1 MAQLNI
7 TLNQDEILQLLADDR
22 DSAFKKLLQ
31 DSLNS
36 ILRAESAEQLKA
48 EPYERSEERT
58 GSRNGFRDRPLTT
71 RIGQIIL
78 KVPKHRDGEA
88 FKTFVFDNYC
98 RSEAALIVTMAEMC
112 VNGVSTRKV
121 SQVME
126 TLCGKSFSK
135 STVSEACKELDEK
148 VKEFR
153 ERPLTGEYPFMTIDA
168 TYFKVRENSR
178 VISKAFMIAYATN
191 SEGHREIIGFGI
203 YRNESKET
211 WNSFLKG
218 LKVRGLT
225 GVRMITS
232 DAHEGIIDAISKQF
246 PDVPWQRCQFH
257 FSRNITQKA
266 PAKYQKGLASELQ
279 DMFNCKT
286 MEAARKRRDEIIADY
301 KNVAEEAMTCL
312 DEGFE
317 SAMTVMVLPGYLHKY
332 FRTSNQIERLN
343 KELKRRSK
351 VIGVF
356 PNEDSLMRL
365 MGAVLMERNDHIAS
379 LRCVF
384 KATTLQELMT
394 SNLPAKLVKIAR
406 EQRQLLAA

>member
-7 TLNQDEILQLLADDR
+7 TLNQEEILQLLSSDR
-22 DSAFKKLLQ
+22 DTAFAKLLQ

-36 ILRAESAEQLKA
+36 ILRAESTEQLKA
-48 EPYERSEERT
+48 EPYERTEDRT
-58 GSRNGFRDRPLTT
+58 GSRNGFRERPLTT
-71 RIGQIIL
+71 RIGKITL
-78 KVPKHRDGEA
+78 KVPKHRGGEA

-98 RSEAALIVTMAEMC
+98 RSESALITTMAEMV

-121 SQVME
+121 SLVME

-135 STVSEACKELDEK
+135 STVSEACKQLDEN

-153 ERPLTGEYPFMTIDA
+153 ERPLTGQYPFLSVDA
-168 TYFKVRENSR
+168 TYFKVREHSR

-191 SEGHREIIGFGI
+191 SEGHREIIGFNI
-203 YRNESKET
+203 YNKESKET

-218 LKVRGLT
+218 LKDRGLK

-232 DAHEGIIDAISKQF
+232 DAHEGIIDAVSKQF

-257 FSRNITQKA
+257 FSRNIIQKA
-266 PAKYQKGLASELQ
+266 PARYQKGLASELQ
-279 DMFNCKT
+279 EMFNCGTVK
-286 MEAARKRRDEIIADY
+286 EARKHRDDIIADY
-301 KNVAEEAMTCL
+301 KDVAEEAMNCL
-312 DEGFE
+312 DEGFDD
-317 SAMTVMVLPGYLHKY
+317 AMTVMVLPRYLHKH

-356 PNEDSLMRL
+356 PNVDSLMRL
-365 MGAVLMERNDHIAS
+365 MGSVLLERNDEISTIRRVYKAS
-379 LRCVF
+379 
-384 KATTLQELMT
+384 TYQELMT
-394 SNLPAKLVKIAR
+394 TDLKGKLIQIAKD
-406 EQRQLLAA
+406 QRQLLVA